1 MIHEHLFRKQT
12 SNPFISAEDRRL
24 ELLQHFKFGVD
35 RLDELIALYPGSLT
49 LFQGDLPRH
58 VLREFLTNLSVSLLL
73 ANPKTEIAF
82 VDGANIFP
90 YHEISIEAKR
100 RGVDPFLI
108 LDRIQLSRAFN
119 YHQVT
124 EILTKQLP
132 KLVRK
137 RPRVR
142 FVLIPQI
149 SSLHLSEEAAQY
161 LSYDRKPVTTSL
173 LELTSAMGTLKQ
185 LGMRY
190 DLVGIMTAANA
201 PHSTQKALGGT
212 YLAHTATT
220 IVHIE
225 TIPGW
230 TRKDYGLVFTLL
242 QDPAKPVTEIMIPAN
257 SKGEEGQ
264 PIPLTKFW

>member
-1 MIHEHLFRKQT
+1 MIHEHLLRKQG
-12 SNPFISAEDRRL
+12 SNSFISAEARRL
-24 ELLQHFKFGVD
+24 ELLQHFKFGID

-49 LFQGDLPRH
+49 LFQGDIPRH
-58 VLREFLTNLSVSLLL
+58 ILREFFTNLSVSLLL
-73 ANPKTEIAF
+73 TNPEAEIAF

-90 YHEISIEAKR
+90 YFEISVESKS
-100 RGVDPFLI
+100 RGIDPFLI

-132 KLVRK
+132 KLIEEK
-137 RPRVR
+137 PEIR

-161 LSYDRKPVTTSL
+161 LTYDKQPVIASL
-173 LELTSAMGTLKQ
+173 FELTSALGVLKQ
-185 LGMRY
+185 LSMRY
-190 DLVGIMTAANA
+190 DLVGIVTAANA
-201 PHSTQKALGGT
+201 PYSKQKALGGT

-220 IVHIE
+220 IIHVE
-225 TIPGW
+225 TIPTW

-242 QDPAKPVTEIMIPAN
+242 QDPAKPVSEILIPSN
-257 SKGEEGQ
+257 PKGEEGQ